1 MRALIALCAL
11 AVTPALAQDLP
22 IFQEERGYEILG
34 GIDDGLLVRNGGHAF
49 YCEVDEGPDDRFLVM
64 ERCLPILGPKA
75 AASASRATL
84 SRARGEKA
92 FVEAIEALPPS
103 VFIPAVTQTMKEFGC
118 VLDMRT
124 GEDAF
129 LAVLARHVA
138 EEAVYDG
145 EMTEGLID
153 AIGEVTEDTAEIM
166 MDQGLIVLDRAAGKA
181 HLVNC
186 P

>member
-1 MRALIALCAL
+1 VRALVALCAL
-11 AVTPALAQDLP
+11 AVTPALAQDVP
-22 IFQEERGYEILG
+22 VFQEERGFEILG
-34 GIDDGLLVRNGGHAF
+34 GIDDGLLIRNGGNAF

-64 ERCLPILGPKA
+64 ETCLPILGPKA
-75 AASASRATL
+75 AAAASRATL
-84 SRARGEKA
+84 SKARGETA
-92 FVEAIEALPPS
+92 FVEALEALPPA

-145 EMTEGLID
+145 AMTEDLID
-153 AIGEVTEDTAEIM
+153 AIGEVTEDTAEVM